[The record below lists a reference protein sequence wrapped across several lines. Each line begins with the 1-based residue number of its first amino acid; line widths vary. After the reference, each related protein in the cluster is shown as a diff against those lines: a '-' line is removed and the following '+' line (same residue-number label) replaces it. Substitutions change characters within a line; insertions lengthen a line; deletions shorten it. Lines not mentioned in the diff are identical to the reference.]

1 MAARLLELALCRLA
15 VSTAATPPAAAAAPF
30 GGGGDDDVEEEEDGD
45 GARAASLSLSA
56 VCSFLP
62 RVSRDANEEDGSQ
75 RSGGCS
81 GYHRQRA
88 QQDKPHLN
96 GRTDLKK
103 NQNVSI
109 ALFH

>member
-15 VSTAATPPAAAAAPF
+15 VSAAAAPPAAAAAAPF
-30 GGGGDDDVEEEEDGD
+30 GGGGGDDDEEDGD

-62 RVSRDANEEDGSQ
+62 RVSRDANEEDGSWG
-75 RSGGCS
+75 SGGCS
-81 GYHRQRA
+81 GYHHQRA

-96 GRTDLKK
+96 GRTDFKK
-103 NQNVSI
+103 INKNVSI